1 MRSDDNND
9 VLVWLNE
16 YRAYGALLR
25 EGTHTAL
32 VSFMLDGETVQEE
45 VENDE
50 WEFWEDHVSEQWT
63 D

>member
-1 MRSDDNND
+1 MRSSDDND
-9 VLVWLNE
+9 VLVWLSE
-16 YRAYGALLR
+16 YRRYGILLR

-32 VSFMLDGETVQEE
+32 VSFEVDGEMVQEE